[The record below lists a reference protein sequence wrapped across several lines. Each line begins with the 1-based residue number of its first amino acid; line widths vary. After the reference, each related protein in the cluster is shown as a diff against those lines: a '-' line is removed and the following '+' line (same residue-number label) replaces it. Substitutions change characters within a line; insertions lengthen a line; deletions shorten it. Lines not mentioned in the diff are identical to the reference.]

1 MVHPHTP
8 AHKNTQ
14 STLPVCWHINWSAP
28 HSINC
33 KVSYPA
39 HTRTHMHLC
48 TILALISSLCKA
60 GDHQISPQNLHDNK
74 NQLSQ
79 HRVESAHIPSL
90 DTEWMQMEMQISGFK
105 VPAGLR
111 WRRSA
116 SDWGAR
122 LPLGGSSRSCV
133 QAEKWGVLV
142 EEVVQG
148 KISEELTVQRWDEMG
163 PSSAIFLNMKCWCF
177 FSFFLCVC
185 VCVLCVCVVVGCGRK
200 TWNQTLS
207 SACYKRKTG
216 ERSWRACCKYFM
228 DPLCK
233 TQSKLERLF

>member
-1 MVHPHTP
+1 MEASQETCVCVSECVHYMQRDEQSGSKTEGLTSVLGQQKYFIALLKEAVMMLPKSNTSKWFTHTP

-39 HTRTHMHLC
+39 HTWTHTHLC

-116 SDWGAR
+116 SDCGAR

-133 QAEKWGVLV
+133 HAEKWGVLV

-163 PSSAIFLNMKCWCF
+163 PSSTTPVLF
-177 FSFFLCVC
+177 F
-185 VCVLCVCVVVGCGRK
+185 
-200 TWNQTLS
+200 
-207 SACYKRKTG
+207 
-216 ERSWRACCKYFM
+216 
-228 DPLCK
+228 
-233 TQSKLERLF
+233 